1 MEEKDKS
8 LMQKNFKQI
17 IQKLALKDYAA
28 QSVQYGKEEI
38 NSNFTVE
45 KPYSTSAKGSSSTST
60 VINHVDCVY
69 IW

>member
-28 QSVQYGKEEI
+28 QSVQYGKEEEL
-38 NSNFTVE
+38 TVE
-45 KPYSTSAKGSSSTST
+45 KYDKHYTYLGDQS
-60 VINHVDCVY
+60 
-69 IW
+69 